1 MKKIKQKEKKFGRRL
16 DGGVYFVGQWGVT
29 SLFRENDEL
38 LILLRLTWISSP
50 DFATSSPHA
59 IPNKLKAP
67 PWLYSSI
74 FMNMR
79 KIWNARETR
88 KAVLNFL
95 WGNIREFVLRF
106 PVPTFAVVAP
116 PPYYDFVCVLLSF
129 CKYII
134 NNRFAWQVLRS
145 ENLQKSSILI
155 YSACKTLSCS
165 LNGLHETFWG
175 LFV

>member
-1 MKKIKQKEKKFGRRL
+1 M
-16 DGGVYFVGQWGVT
+16 
-29 SLFRENDEL
+29 
-38 LILLRLTWISSP
+38 
-50 DFATSSPHA
+50 
-59 IPNKLKAP
+59 LKAP

-116 PPYYDFVCVLLSF
+116 QPYYDFVCVLLSF
-129 CKYII
+129 CKYLI
-134 NNRFAWQVLRS
+134 NNRFAWHVSSLRKFA
-145 ENLQKSSILI
+145 EH
-155 YSACKTLSCS
+155 SASKLLPVHWTVCMALYFMGYLCKTIFGDKMDWKCIL
-165 LNGLHETFWG
+165 W
-175 LFV
+175 